1 MLGGVFICYR
11 REDSAGFAR
20 LIYDRLAQRLQRD
33 NVFFN
38 VDNIEPG
45 VDFFEILSERVGKCD
60 ALVAVIGKSWISAAD
75 KDNRRRL
82 DDPDDFVRIE
92 IEAALERGVR
102 VIPVLIDGAAMPRAS
117 DLPDSLKKLVRRQY
131 VEVSHSRFNSNVER
145 LTRTLSSILENLRQ
159 RDAAQANRR
168 HGQTRNA
175 VLARRLKPNASLG
188 RPRRKR
194 KPRSELGNQRRPKR
208 QSGRTRI
215 ALPAK
220 WPRPKRCDAKSS
232 PPTEERHGDRPISGS
247 HTGMAA
253 VACLSTIARPRGSS
267 SSPLTRETRPDRP
280 ISGSSMRTGVAAFR
294 RTIARPRASTS
305 SPPTRGAQPD
315 RPISGSSMNTGLG
328 ACPRTTARQRG
339 STSSPPTREGQPHR
353 SISGDF
359 VNMDAALR
367 GGPVQFAGEL
377 HPLRRNARRASRRRR
392 SAPFDRGALSL
403 QGLLC
408 RRVQESLGRS
418 RRQALSP
425 ARGRAAIDRARRE
438 RGHPH
443 SAVRGGAAA
452 FTHLGGR
459 AKPLFR
465 LLRKGVGN

>member
-1 MLGGVFICYR
+1 LRVCAPPTARGTRAVIVLGGEDIEVLGGVFICYR

-33 NVFFN
+33 NVFFD

-131 VEVSHSRFNSNVER
+131 VEVSHSRFDSDVER

-159 RDAAQANRR
+159 RDAAQAESATRADEERR
-168 HGQTRNA
+168 AREAAQTER
-175 VLARRLKPNASLG
+175 VAREAAKKAEAAERA
-188 RPRRKR
+188 
-194 KPRSELGNQRRPKR
+194 R
-208 QSGRTRI
+208 QS
-215 ALPAK
+215 AEAEAS
-220 WPRPKRCDAKSS
+220 KRADK
-232 PPTEERHGDRPISGS
+232 DRPAREVAEAEEVRREKLAADRGEAWGQANLGS

-305 SPPTRGAQPD
+305 SPPTRE
-315 RPISGSSMNTGLG
+315 RNRTG
-328 ACPRTTARQRG
+328 QSRG
-339 STSSPPTREGQPHR
+339 
-353 SISGDF
+353 
-359 VNMDAALR
+359 
-367 GGPVQFAGEL
+367 
-377 HPLRRNARRASRRRR
+377 
-392 SAPFDRGALSL
+392 L
-403 QGLLC
+403 Q
-408 RRVQESLGRS
+408 
-418 RRQALSP
+418 
-425 ARGRAAIDRARRE
+425 
-438 RGHPH
+438 
-443 SAVRGGAAA
+443 
-452 FTHLGGR
+452 
-459 AKPLFR
+459 
-465 LLRKGVGN
+465 